1 MDLSP
6 LSPEKGNMKN
16 NKENFVDRVPQ
27 ICADKKWTVLEDGIV
42 EITVENKG
50 FYNVLAQKFFSKP
63 RYSFIKLDTYGSFV
77 WKQIDGERSL
87 IEIGILVKDRFGE
100 KAEPLYER
108 LAEFFRQLK
117 QNRFVSF
124 RGE

>member
-6 LSPEKGNMKN
+6 LSPEKGNMKK

-77 WKQIDGERSL
+77 WKQIDGKRT
-87 IEIGILVKDRFGE
+87 IYEIGKILEENYEEAGTK
-100 KAEPLYER
+100 LYER
-108 LAEFFRQLK
+108 LCTFFKILEN
-117 QNRFVSF
+117 NRYVQTIQK
-124 RGE
+124 